1 MTCGNLNLAFQL
13 KIRIFKMVQM
23 VSMNQRRKTVKWQSN
38 FQVTQMLKTFLDLS
52 SYSDA
57 VEKL

>member
-1 MTCGNLNLAFQL
+1 
-13 KIRIFKMVQM
+13 MVQM

>member
-1 MTCGNLNLAFQL
+1 MTCGNPNLAFQL

>member
-38 FQVTQMLKTFLDLS
+38 FQVTQMLKTLLDLS
-52 SYSDA
+52 SYSDV